1 MQPFVL
7 IDKYYSG
14 NQEPK
19 KILLVHSLHVAKLAV
34 SVATHVE
41 QTEAVDIEFVEQAAL
56 LHDIGMLYTDAPK
69 LACFGDKPYICHG
82 IIGAEL
88 LREEGLPRHALVCE
102 RHIGVGLSM
111 GDIRGQELPL
121 PHRDMSPQTLEERI
135 IAYSDLF
142 YSKTTPGKRTAAK
155 VRSSL
160 ARFDNKKV
168 DIFNRWHQKFQP

>member
-1 MQPFVL
+1 
-7 IDKYYSG
+7 
-14 NQEPK
+14 
-19 KILLVHSLHVAKLAV
+19 
-34 SVATHVE
+34 
-41 QTEAVDIEFVEQAAL
+41 
-56 LHDIGMLYTDAPK
+56 
-69 LACFGDKPYICHG
+69 
-82 IIGAEL
+82 
-88 LREEGLPRHALVCE
+88 
-102 RHIGVGLSM
+102 M